1 MFVNMEVCRKN
12 VHKHFRTPFN
22 LALKFMPVKCPV
34 CSMSWEISSRSFY
47 SCWVIFQDEQK
58 RPVGAN
64 LIFPQEELS
73 SQSRQH
79 QSVTF
84 LLSMERA
91 FYFWQ
96 LRKLPIKLFRAVTI
110 PAPALGWKWHQTE
123 ISGLFS
129 SPQSWFP
136 AVKCSNARNP
146 RAGNYERTPLAR
158 SGLSAY
164 DEITNACVLQMK
176 MKNLYSWKKW
186 K

>member
-1 MFVNMEVCRKN
+1 MSSL
-12 VHKHFRTPFN
+12 
-22 LALKFMPVKCPV
+22 LA
-34 CSMSWEISSRSFY
+34 WEISSRSFY
-47 SCWVIFQDEQK
+47 SCWVIFQDEQR

-146 RAGNYERTPLAR
+146 RAGNYERTPREIR
-158 SGLSAY
+158 SVCIWRFNKCLCASNENEKSEKKHTFTLKAKQTHTTCEHISPNFLY
-164 DEITNACVLQMK
+164 DS
-176 MKNLYSWKKW
+176 YSQRWTQI
-186 K
+186 

>member
-1 MFVNMEVCRKN
+1 MSSL
-12 VHKHFRTPFN
+12 
-22 LALKFMPVKCPV
+22 LA
-34 CSMSWEISSRSFY
+34 WEISSRSFY
-47 SCWVIFQDEQK
+47 SCWVIFQDEQR

-73 SQSRQH
+73 SQARQH
-79 QSVTF
+79 QSVAF

>member
-1 MFVNMEVCRKN
+1 MSSL
-12 VHKHFRTPFN
+12 
-22 LALKFMPVKCPV
+22 LA
-34 CSMSWEISSRSFY
+34 WEISSRSFY
-47 SCWVIFQDEQK
+47 SCWVIFQDEQR

-84 LLSMERA
+84 LLSMEWA

-146 RAGNYERTPLAR
+146 RAGNYERTPREIR
-158 SGLSAY
+158 SVCIWRFNKCLCASN
-164 DEITNACVLQMK
+164 ENEEFLFLEK
-176 MKNLYSWKKW
+176 
-186 K
+186 